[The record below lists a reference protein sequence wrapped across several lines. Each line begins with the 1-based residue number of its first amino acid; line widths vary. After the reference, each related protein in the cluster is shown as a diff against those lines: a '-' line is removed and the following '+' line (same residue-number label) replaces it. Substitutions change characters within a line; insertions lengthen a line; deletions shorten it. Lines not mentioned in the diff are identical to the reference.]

1 MVGQVLAH
9 EADGGIAQFM
19 LHAGV
24 AHAQHAVAGVG
35 GAQAPFD
42 VHVVDEEPLV
52 HVTHGVQYRHG
63 DQAAGG
69 DQVLHL
75 DELAGVPAFA
85 AHALEPFQLH
95 EGGGVG
101 GLARIGVARAGGS
114 HRGAAR
120 GLVFDGDAQGRHHVG
135 LGNAVVVQQQ
145 HVAATTIARQRD
157 AGVLRGADAPVLAQ
171 GQQGQR
177 TGRALHQGLQGSNG
191 LGGRSVVDQHD
202 VLDLWLHGLAELG
215 QPGRVGVV
223 GDDDGGDAPGG
234 FRHGHSCPESARCR
248 LRPGI
253 RRSAPRSSPAAAGRG
268 SPAGGGGWPGCRWT
282 RWSPRRFPR
291 RRW

>member
-1 MVGQVLAH
+1 M
-9 EADGGIAQFM
+9 
-19 LHAGV
+19 
-24 AHAQHAVAGVG
+24 
-35 GAQAPFD
+35 
-42 VHVVDEEPLV
+42 
-52 HVTHGVQYRHG
+52 
-63 DQAAGG
+63 
-69 DQVLHL
+69 LHL

-85 AHALEPFQLH
+85 AHALESFQLY

-101 GLARIGVARAGGS
+101 GLARIGIAWAGGG
-114 HRGAAR
+114 HRGAAGR
-120 GLVFDGDAQGRHHVG
+120 LVIDGGAQGGHHAG
-135 LGNAVVVQQQ
+135 FWNAVVVQQQ
-145 HVAATTIARQRD
+145 HVAAATLARQRD
-157 AGVLRGADAPVLAQ
+157 AGVLCGADAPVLAQ

-177 TGRALHQGLQGSNG
+177 AGRALHQGLQGSNG

-202 VLDLWLHGLAELG
+202 MLDLWLHGLAELG

-253 RRSAPRSSPAAAGRG
+253 RRSAPRSSPTAAGRG

-282 RWSPRRFPR
+282 RWSPRRSLH